1 MNDLIDL
8 HTGVYLTLNGKLIV
22 NHGYVLISDI
32 GSTDDTALICNT
44 DRPTLDHRRNSGG
57 EWYAPDETRV
67 RREDVPGFTRNRG
80 PMRARLRR
88 YMDTDPPAEGLYHCT
103 IEDSTF
109 ILQNI
114 FVGLYNTGQGIVFV
128 YNFIVFLKHRDII
141 QGMLQFLL
149 VSC

>member
-1 MNDLIDL
+1 M
-8 HTGVYLTLNGKLIV
+8 

-44 DRPTLDHRRNSGG
+44 DRPTLNHGHNSGG
-57 EWYAPDETRV
+57 EWYAPDETRIL
-67 RREDVPGFTRNRG
+67 RRVVVPGFMRNRG

-88 YMDTDPPAEGLYHCT
+88 YMDTNPPAEGLYHCT

-128 YNFIVFLKHRDII
+128 YNFRVFLNHRDII
-141 QGMLQFLL
+141 
-149 VSC
+149 